1 MHPLLKAFLFG
12 LVAPLAWLTL
22 GWLLFVRNVGDLP
35 ATDPLVILAGGLLV
49 AAPALTFVPLARVL
63 HAPLYDVEGIVGWST
78 FGFVI
83 TFLSPGETL
92 SRGEFLIF
100 LLPLTVAIASVATLV
115 AHAFDRRIHRGAPHR
130 QSFLRARRQ
139 GYLAALVVVALFL
152 LNGIQVLSPV
162 SGLLLLVVAI
172 LCEVVMLSR
181 DRQEPA
187 PRSMSQ
193 PRPQNG

>member
-1 MHPLLKAFLFG
+1 MHPMVKAFLFG
-12 LVAPLAWLTL
+12 LVTPVAWVAL
-22 GWLLFVRNVGDLP
+22 GWLVFVRNVGELP
-35 ATDPLVILAGGLLV
+35 ASNALVFLTGALLV

-63 HAPLYDVEGIVGWST
+63 QAPLYEVEGIFGWAT

-83 TFLSPGETL
+83 TFLTPGETL

-100 LLPLTVAIASVATLV
+100 LLPLTVAIASVVTLI
-115 AHAFDRRIHRGAPHR
+115 AHAFDRRIHRHAPYR

-139 GYLAALVVVALFL
+139 GYLAALVMVALFL
-152 LNGIQVLSPV
+152 LHGIQVLSLV
-162 SGLLLLVVAI
+162 NGTLLLVVAI

-181 DRQEPA
+181 DRQAPVRRVPA
-187 PRSMSQ
+187 Q